1 MSSDMLP
8 CMQSRNYVL
17 WGGEMGTIG
26 WVDVFVVCAEKT
38 QNFDLQPDVRN
49 FKSIIKY
56 NFN

>member
-1 MSSDMLP
+1 MLP
-8 CMQSRNYVL
+8 CIQSRNYVL
-17 WGGEMGTIG
+17 WGGEMGTIW

-38 QNFDLQPDVRN
+38 QNFDLKPDVRN